1 MTPESAIKIDIVVNN
16 HNYGTYVCDAVDSAR
31 AQDHPAVNVVVVDDG
46 STDDSRERLRRYDG
60 SVDLVLRDNGGQS
73 AALNTGFARCRGDV
87 VLFLDADDVLEPTAA
102 SRAAAALAAEPDAVR
117 VQFRMAV
124 IDAEGNRLG
133 LVRPPGHQPLPSGDL
148 RRAELAFPFD
158 MAWVGGGN
166 AYRTDA
172 LRQIMPIPT
181 DEYGRWG
188 ADWYLV
194 HLSALLGPVVGLD
207 EVGAYYRVHG
217 GNAFEPAA
225 PVLDLARIRREIEYQ
240 QTTTRALTRLA
251 DELGLDRPEPI
262 LSLSNVALRIISHK
276 LDPAHHP
283 VANDRAGELLWSAA
297 RAAVRRYD
305 MSVALRAAMVVWLG
319 AILASPRPLARQMAE
334 LFVFPE
340 RRQRLTSWTRRLRR
354 GGDTAQRP

>member
-16 HNYGTYVCDAVDSAR
+16 HNYGAYVCDAVDSAR

-60 SVDLVLRDNGGQS
+60 SVDLVLTDNGGQS
-73 AALNTGFARCRGDV
+73 AALNTGFSRCRGDA

-102 SRAAAALAAEPDAVR
+102 SRAAAALAAEPNAVR

-124 IDAEGNRLG
+124 IDADGNQVG

-172 LRQIMPIPT
+172 LRRIMPIPT

-207 EVGAYYRVHG
+207 EVGAFYRVHG
-217 GNAFEPAA
+217 ANAFEPAA
-225 PVLDLARIRREIEYQ
+225 PVLDLARVRREIEYQ
-240 QTTTRALTRLA
+240 QTTIAALSRLA
-251 DELGLDRPEPI
+251 DELVLDRPDPI
-262 LSLSNVALRIISHK
+262 LSLSNVALRIVSHK
-276 LDPAHHP
+276 LDPSHHP
-283 VANDRAGELLWSAA
+283 VSDDNAGTLFWSAV
-297 RAAVRRYD
+297 RAARRRYD
-305 MSVALRAAMVVWLG
+305 MSIALRVAMVVWLG
-319 AILASPRPLARQMAE
+319 AILASPRRLARPMAE

-340 RRQRLTSWTRRLRR
+340 RRQRLTSLTRRLRR
-354 GGDTAQRP
+354 DGDTSR